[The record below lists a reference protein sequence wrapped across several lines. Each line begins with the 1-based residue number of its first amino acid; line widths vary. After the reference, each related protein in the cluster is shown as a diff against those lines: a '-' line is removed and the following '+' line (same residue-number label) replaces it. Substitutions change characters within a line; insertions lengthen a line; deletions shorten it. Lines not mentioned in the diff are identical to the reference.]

1 MVSICDIGRVDD
13 DRDDKELIRFTGG
26 RSLLRFVAPE
36 EYIILCKWKTKKKE
50 SYLPL
55 LSKTIRL
62 IF

>member
-36 EYIILCKWKTKKKE
+36 EYIISCK
-50 SYLPL
+50 
-55 LSKTIRL
+55 
-62 IF
+62 